1 MWSYNARERR
11 PRPAEP
17 AGDGSTSY
25 DGKDRTVSRSK
36 NSQEVR
42 SLGKTDFPQRPV
54 TITRN
59 REEQGS

>member
-11 PRPAEP
+11 PRPAE
-17 AGDGSTSY
+17 AGNDGSTSY

-36 NSQEVR
+36 KSQEVR
-42 SLGKTDFPQRPV
+42 RLGETDFPQRPL

>member
-11 PRPAEP
+11 PRPDRSSD
-17 AGDGSTSY
+17 DGATSY

-42 SLGKTDFPQRPV
+42 RLGETDFPQRPL
-54 TITRN
+54 TNTRN